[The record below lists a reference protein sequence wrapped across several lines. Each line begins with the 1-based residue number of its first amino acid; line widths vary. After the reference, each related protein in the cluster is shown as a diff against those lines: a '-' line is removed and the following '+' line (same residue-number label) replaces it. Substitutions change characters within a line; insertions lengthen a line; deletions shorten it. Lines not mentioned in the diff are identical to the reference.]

1 MIKDYYKIL
10 QVPPSANGKEI
21 KAAYRK
27 LAIQHHPDRN
37 PGDTFALQQFNL
49 VKEAYETLSK
59 PVLKEIYLRERWVAK
74 YNNHPLQDKISTP
87 EDILLTLIHTHK
99 KIQSFDA
106 FRVDKNGISETINS
120 ILNPEAVAVLNYYK
134 EIPVNEA
141 IIQQTLS
148 INSILPLKEQQNIT
162 KLLKQIQASA
172 QSEKHI
178 QSAEDLIGQ
187 QVIISKIQP
196 WLIVLAVIILCVLI
210 YLTSAS

>member
-27 LAIQHHPDRN
+27 LAIQYHPDRN

-99 KIQSFDA
+99 KIQSF
-106 FRVDKNGISETINS
+106 
-120 ILNPEAVAVLNYYK
+120 
-134 EIPVNEA
+134 
-141 IIQQTLS
+141 
-148 INSILPLKEQQNIT
+148 
-162 KLLKQIQASA
+162 
-172 QSEKHI
+172 
-178 QSAEDLIGQ
+178 
-187 QVIISKIQP
+187 
-196 WLIVLAVIILCVLI
+196 
-210 YLTSAS
+210 